1 MEMKVLLSVDME
13 GLQGI
18 TFGTEVLPGENRYIV
33 GKEAMIKS
41 TNATISGS
49 FNGGASSVDVVD
61 AHDGNRNL
69 DVENIDYRAS
79 LTLGW
84 PKELSMVHGIEKADL
99 LFLLGYHS
107 KAGTIN
113 GVLSHTYSVNV
124 HRLFVNGNEVG
135 EIYLSTMV
143 ASHFGV
149 PVTFIA
155 GDAASISEASEFIED
170 CEFVTLKNGY
180 SRYSASSLSGKKT
193 LEMLENGAKR
203 AIHRKGKL
211 LKVKTPL
218 ELEVE
223 FNNSAMADNCTL
235 VPSVKRID
243 GYSVKIEAKTV
254 LEAYKLFRLLVS
266 LSDFDH
272 GKY

>member
-1 MEMKVLLSVDME
+1 MKVLVSVDME

-18 TFGTEVLPGENRYIV
+18 TFGTEVLPGENGYII
-33 GKEAMIKS
+33 GREAMIKS

-69 DVENIDYRAS
+69 DINSIDYRAS

-84 PKELSMVHGIEKADL
+84 PKELSMVHGVEKADL

-113 GVLSHTYSVNV
+113 GVLSHTYSVNI
-124 HRLFVNGNEVG
+124 HRLFINGNEVG
-135 EIYLSTMV
+135 EIYLSAMV

-155 GDAASISEASEFIED
+155 GDAASISEAKEFIED
-170 CEFVTLKNGY
+170 CEFVTLKNGF
-180 SRYSASSLSGKKT
+180 SRYSASSLSGQKT
-193 LEMLENGAKR
+193 LEMLEIGAKK
-203 AIHRKGKL
+203 AMQRKGKL
-211 LKVKTPL
+211 LNVKTPL
-218 ELEVE
+218 KVEVE
-223 FNNSAMADNCTL
+223 FSNPAMADNCAL
-235 VPSVKRID
+235 LPSIERID
-243 GYSVKIEAKTV
+243 GYSVKIESANV